1 MPDDQTPRPTD
12 GELEILNVLWRLGP
26 STVRA
31 VHEELSARR
40 GGVYTT
46 TLKLLQIM
54 TAKGLVVRDDSN
66 RTHIFRARE
75 TADHTQRRLVSD
87 LLDRAFG
94 GSPGK
99 LVLQALS
106 SKRATPDEL
115 KQIRKLLN
123 DYRSQS

>member
-31 VHEELSARR
+31 VHEELAARR

-54 TAKGLVVRDDSN
+54 TAKGLVMRDDSN